1 MALQF
6 RTLAAILLCVAAAD
20 VSVTFADGPNGAIVA
35 YRRTLEEFGVEPNG
49 TGAVGYLKQLHP
61 TPERQQ
67 QVAAQIE
74 KLASRSFAE
83 REAAT
88 QQLLRMPDLPT
99 GLLIKASQGDDPEV
113 RWRASEVLKK
123 SQGQSTRV
131 IFAALKVIAADKT
144 PDAAPAVLAA
154 IPLCHETYLAAAAGE
169 ALRAAAQ
176 AKDVDLLRTS
186 LANGTA
192 AQRVAAV
199 GALCAVTDAVNRDSL
214 FPLLDDADE
223 RVRLEVARSLADVGE
238 RRSLAALVALLSA
251 EATNVRSEA
260 GATLRGLTGQEL
272 GYAAYDSADARAAAI
287 KKWSDWVAGPGK
299 EAPLKFPVP
308 RHFSARGDLGGHTLV
323 STGSRNQ
330 IIEFDASGKEV
341 WSFPFGGAWS
351 AEKLISGNVL
361 IASYAENRVVEVEPA
376 TKKIV
381 WSHEGINAMKTKPL
395 ANGSFL
401 ISDFNGKR
409 VIEMTREKEI
419 VWEQPTEQEC
429 FDCDRLPNG
438 NTIFG
443 CPNFVREVT
452 PDHELVREWKID
464 GRLNGFQALAS
475 GNILVANYGA
485 SEVVELSPDGK
496 RVWTFKETNPCDVF
510 RLPEGNTLI
519 STGQR
524 IIEIGPDDKVL
535 RVICECQYGSAR
547 R

>member
-1 MALQF
+1 MAPNL
-6 RTLAAILLCVAAAD
+6 RTFATVLLCVATAGVD
-20 VSVTFADGPNGAIVA
+20 VTLADGPNGAIA
-35 YRRTLEEFGVEPNG
+35 SYRRTLEEFGVEPNG
-49 TGAVGYLKQLHP
+49 AGAVGYLKQLHP

-83 REAAT
+83 REVAT

-131 IFAALKVIAADKT
+131 IFAALKVIAAEKT
-144 PDAAPAVLAA
+144 ADAAPTVLAA
-154 IPLCHETYLAAAAGE
+154 IPLCHETYLAAAAGD

-186 LANGTA
+186 FANGTA

-199 GALCAVTDAVNRDSL
+199 GALCAVTDAASRDSL
-214 FPLLDDADE
+214 YPLLDDADE

-260 GATLRGLTGQEL
+260 GVTLRGLTGQEL
-272 GYAAYDSADARAAAI
+272 GYAAYDSAEGRAAAI

-299 EAPLKFPVP
+299 DAALKFPVP

-341 WSFPFGGAWS
+341 WSFQLGGAWS

-361 IASYAENRVVEVEPA
+361 IASYAENRVVEVETA
-376 TKKIV
+376 SKKIV

-395 ANGSFL
+395 ANGNFL

-409 VIEMTREKEI
+409 VVEMTREKEI
-419 VWEQPTEQEC
+419 IWEQPTEQEC

-485 SEVVELSPDGK
+485 SEFVELSPDGK
-496 RVWTFKETNPCDVF
+496 RVWAFKETNPCDVF